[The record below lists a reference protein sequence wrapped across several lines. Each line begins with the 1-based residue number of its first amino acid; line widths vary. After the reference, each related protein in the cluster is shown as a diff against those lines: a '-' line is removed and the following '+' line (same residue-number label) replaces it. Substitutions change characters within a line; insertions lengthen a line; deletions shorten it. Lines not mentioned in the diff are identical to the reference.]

1 MPDLVLGSIVYFAP
15 GTQVD
20 ELRTWGEIYDGAKDE
35 IRHMIIA
42 RLVERID
49 VEEGNKITI
58 KYRVSFEQFMN
69 KEQASA

>member
-1 MPDLVLGSIVYFAP
+1 MKEFFLSCIVCYI
-15 GTQVD
+15 VD
-20 ELRTWGEIYDGAKDE
+20 AIAIRRKCFMKR

-42 RLVERID
+42 RLIERID

-69 KEQASA
+69 KKQASA

>member
-1 MPDLVLGSIVYFAP
+1 MK
-15 GTQVD
+15 
-20 ELRTWGEIYDGAKDE
+20 R

-42 RLVERID
+42 RLIERID